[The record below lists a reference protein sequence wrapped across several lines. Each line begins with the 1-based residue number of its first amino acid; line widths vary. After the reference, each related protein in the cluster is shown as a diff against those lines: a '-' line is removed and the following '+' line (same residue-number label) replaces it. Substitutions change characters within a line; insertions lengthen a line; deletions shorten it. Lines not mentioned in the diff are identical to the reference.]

1 MSWFRFGPPWSH
13 RAIFVKRLC
22 VSVFCG
28 FAQVAST
35 LGVRAKTS
43 AGATV
48 YAVIVFVTSVRV
60 VGVRAERALSVRAL
74 IVRVV
79 V

>member
-1 MSWFRFGPPWSH
+1 MSWLRFGPLWSL
-13 RAIFVKRLC
+13 RAILVNWLC
-22 VSVFCG
+22 VSALCG

-60 VGVRAERALSVRAL
+60 VGVRAERAPSVRAL

-79 V
+79 

>member
-1 MSWFRFGPPWSH
+1 MCPKTQEDVRTILP
-13 RAIFVKRLC
+13 L
-22 VSVFCG
+22 CG
-28 FAQVAST
+28 FAQVASS
-35 LGVRAKTS
+35 LGVRAERS

-60 VGVRAERALSVRAL
+60 VGVRAERALSVGAL

-79 V
+79 